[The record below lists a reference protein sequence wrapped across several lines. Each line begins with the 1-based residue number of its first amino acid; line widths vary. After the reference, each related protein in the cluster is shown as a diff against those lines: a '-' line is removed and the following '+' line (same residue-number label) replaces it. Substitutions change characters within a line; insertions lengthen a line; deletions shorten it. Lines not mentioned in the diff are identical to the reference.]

1 MEQIIPH
8 VHGADPV
15 GRDGPV
21 AFRCLHIDLNGI
33 CRVTFRIRSMD
44 SPYKQGIA
52 LSLRGDPAFP
62 GTAMLDGQPLA
73 ADRKRLIHVIPA
85 AARQEHTLV
94 FDQEARAGM
103 LLLSSASDLLGSYP
117 GMLEKIAAQTR
128 RPIASLP
135 AESWIS
141 GFSGYRTYGN
151 SLIPEALSPAIIR
164 CHCSDHVNDGHYSN
178 LVFDMELHPTDAPEA
193 HRHHITQKEV
203 SA

>member
-1 MEQIIPH
+1 M
-8 VHGADPV
+8 
-15 GRDGPV
+15 
-21 AFRCLHIDLNGI
+21 F
-33 CRVTFRIRSMD
+33 T
-44 SPYKQGIA
+44 
-52 LSLRGDPAFP
+52 
-62 GTAMLDGQPLA
+62 
-73 ADRKRLIHVIPA
+73 
-85 AARQEHTLV
+85 
-94 FDQEARAGM
+94 
-103 LLLSSASDLLGSYP
+103 
-117 GMLEKIAAQTR
+117 AQTR
-128 RPIASLP
+128 RPIASQP